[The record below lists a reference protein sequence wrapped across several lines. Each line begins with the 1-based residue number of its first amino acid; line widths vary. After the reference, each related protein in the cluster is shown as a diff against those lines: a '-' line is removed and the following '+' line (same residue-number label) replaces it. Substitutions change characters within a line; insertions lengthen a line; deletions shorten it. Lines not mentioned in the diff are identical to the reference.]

1 MGSFFST
8 AEVSAMSGGI
18 KPPAPRDYKLPTV
31 FPSLRSAKRIAFDL
45 EGRDPGLQTLGPGWR
60 RGDAFICGFSLAIGD
75 DKGKIDFAD
84 YYPCRHKD
92 APNLDENRLFEWL
105 EDELSFYQG
114 EIVGAN
120 LAYDF
125 DGLQMRGIFA
135 PLAKFR
141 DVQYAEPLLDEN
153 AYDYRLERLAQNYL
167 KRGKVTDELKALYGP
182 GVKTRMDEVH
192 PGHMRAY
199 GIGDV
204 TLPLEILPYQYK
216 ELKKQNL
223 LELFDLECRLLPML
237 LYMRRKGQRV
247 DLALA
252 ERLGDTLREKRAE
265 SLKEATRLIDKRG
278 FELNVENFG
287 QVSVLTTA
295 LDSLGISYPKTDK
308 GNASIKD
315 KWLEHL
321 DHPFGKAL
329 AAANKYDKA
338 LETFVTGYISD
349 FQING
354 RIHAEFHPLRRVD
367 DESGKNNGTVS
378 GRFSSSHPNLQ
389 NLPIR
394 DPEIGPIIR
403 AMFLPEE
410 GYDFWDGDW
419 SQIEFRLLVHAAV
432 ERANTTLPASKRAWN
447 DEILAKLKTV
457 LKTQEMYLNDRK
469 TDFHN
474 MVVALTGLERKYA
487 KSITFGL
494 AFSMGIDKLAVQLNM
509 VGPDGLPTQQAR
521 DVLEQYHSKLPFMK
535 ALQQATTREAEQD
548 GYICTILGRRT
559 HFDLWEPK
567 YSEGAARVKALPL
580 MAAREAYGNKLKRA
594 QTHKSLNCITQGSAG
609 GDMMKTA
616 MVEIW
621 ESGLLDN
628 SDDIIASLTIH
639 DELAGSKAKT
649 KIGDEKLAEIKHIME
664 TKIKLHVPVIAE
676 FGVGKNWSE
685 TH

>member
-1 MGSFFST
+1 
-8 AEVSAMSGGI
+8 MSGGI
-18 KPPAPRDYKLPTV
+18 KPPAPRDYKLPSI
-31 FPSLRSAKRIAFDL
+31 FPAFYSAKRIAFDVESYDKDL
-45 EGRDPGLQTLGPGWR
+45 HTLGPGWR
-60 RGDAFICGFSLAIGD
+60 RDAYICGFSLAIAD
-75 DKGKIDFAD
+75 AKGKPEWAEYF
-84 YYPCRHKD
+84 PVRHKD
-92 APNLDENRLFEWL
+92 APNLDESKVIEWL
-105 EDELSFYQG
+105 QDNFAFFSG

-120 LAYDF
+120 LLYEADACAA
-125 DGLQMRGIFA
+125 RWNIFA
-135 PLAKFR
+135 PFAKWR
-141 DVQYAEPLLDEN
+141 DVQWAAALIDEN
-153 AYDYRLERLAQNYL
+153 AYDYRLERIAKDYL
-167 KRGKVTDELKALYGP
+167 GHGKIEDELKNLYGP
-182 GVKTRMDEVH
+182 QVKQRMPEVH

-204 TLPLEILPYQYK
+204 TLPLEILPHQYK

-247 DLALA
+247 DVALA
-252 ERLGDTLREKRAE
+252 ERIGDTLREKRAE
-265 SLKEATRLIDKRG
+265 ALKEATRLVGKRG
-278 FELNVENFG
+278 FEFNIDNFG
-287 QVSVLTTA
+287 RNEVITAA
-295 LDSLGISYPKTDK
+295 LDTLGISYPRTDK
-308 GNASIKD
+308 GNISIKD

-338 LETFVTGYISD
+338 IETFVTGYISD

-394 DPEIGPIIR
+394 DPEIGPLMR
-403 AMFLPEE
+403 AVFLPEE
-410 GYDFWDGDW
+410 GCDFWDGDW

-447 DEILAKLKTV
+447 DEILAKLKTAI
-457 LKTQEMYLNDRK
+457 KTQEMYLNDHK

-474 MVVALTGLERKYA
+474 MVCELTGLERKYA
-487 KSITFGL
+487 KAITFGL
-494 AFSMGIDKLAVQLNM
+494 AFSMGIDKLALQLNM

-567 YSEGAARVKALPL
+567 YSDQGAPRVKALPL

-594 QTHKSLNCITQGSAG
+594 QTHKSLNCVTQGSAG

-616 MVEIW
+616 MVTIF

-628 SDDIIASLTIH
+628 SDDIICSLTIH
-639 DELAGSKAKT
+639 DELAGSVARTKA
-649 KIGDEKLAEIKHIME
+649 GQEKLAEIKHIME
-664 TKIKLHVPVIAE
+664 TKIKLLVPVIAE
-676 FGVGKNWSE
+676 FGVGKNWAE
-685 TH
+685 AH